1 MHQNALLEKPNSE
14 CLKSSKMLQLYNSAH
29 NIRLQI
35 WAKSFE
41 HLKTQLNSQRVRILG
56 GPIAPKRN
64 SVFKVCLPKRMAST
78 TLALVCIS
86 LQMPRVCPFTISAFS
101 GSRSA
106 PKLKVVLG
114 GGADKC
120 PPYQIHFQTNFSP
133 KKKEVGCK
141 VQIWC

>member
-1 MHQNALLEKPNSE
+1 
-14 CLKSSKMLQLYNSAH
+14 
-29 NIRLQI
+29 
-35 WAKSFE
+35 
-41 HLKTQLNSQRVRILG
+41 
-56 GPIAPKRN
+56 
-64 SVFKVCLPKRMAST
+64 MAST
-78 TLALVCIS
+78 TLPLVCIS

-133 KKKEVGCK
+133 KKLSR
-141 VQIWC
+141 VQNANMVLNALVERIAVKCFHVQTMLIISVPTSLDVLVLMMSRFHMMMQWYVS

>member
-1 MHQNALLEKPNSE
+1 
-14 CLKSSKMLQLYNSAH
+14 
-29 NIRLQI
+29 
-35 WAKSFE
+35 
-41 HLKTQLNSQRVRILG
+41 
-56 GPIAPKRN
+56 
-64 SVFKVCLPKRMAST
+64 MAST
-78 TLALVCIS
+78 TLPLVCIS

-133 KKKEVGCK
+133 KKKLSR
-141 VQIWC
+141 VQNANMVLNALVKE